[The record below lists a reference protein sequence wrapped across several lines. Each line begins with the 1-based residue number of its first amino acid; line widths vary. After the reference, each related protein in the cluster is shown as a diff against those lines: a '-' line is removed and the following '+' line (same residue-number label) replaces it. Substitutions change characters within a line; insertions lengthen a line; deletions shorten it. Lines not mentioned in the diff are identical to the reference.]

1 MRWFKELPVRRK
13 VLLFLS
19 GGMVSLVADVFVSHF
34 SWNNLTMRWNQT
46 IPVVYGLLAFVVL
59 GIAAVFRLS
68 AAAENLVEK
77 ITGWL
82 GIAVGL
88 TGEVFHGLTFLD
100 NVKGEPK
107 TILAV
112 GKAMSL
118 SAPPFAPAA
127 FAGIGLLLVTL
138 RSIAPRVE
146 EAFRHHPAAPEER
159 PLG

>member
-1 MRWFKELPVRRK
+1 MTWFKGLPVRRK

-34 SWNNLTMRWNQT
+34 SWNNLTMRWTQA
-46 IPVVYGLLAFVVL
+46 IPIIFGLGASLAL
-59 GIAAVFRLS
+59 GVAAVFALS
-68 AAAENLVEK
+68 AETENLVEK

-82 GIAVGL
+82 GMAVGV
-88 TGEVFHGLTFLD
+88 TGEVLHGLTFLD
-100 NVKGEPK
+100 NVKGEPR

-127 FAGIGLLLVTL
+127 FAGVGLLLVSL
-138 RSIAPRVE
+138 RSVAPRVE
-146 EAFRHHPAAPEER
+146 EALRHHPTVPGEP

>member
-34 SWNNLTMRWNQT
+34 SWNNLTMRWTQT
-46 IPVVYGLLAFVVL
+46 IPVVYGLIAFVVL
-59 GIAAVFRLS
+59 GVAAVFRLS
-68 AAAENLVEK
+68 SVAENLVEK
-77 ITGWL
+77 IIGGL
-82 GIAVGL
+82 GVAVGL
-88 TGEVFHGLTFLD
+88 TGEIFHGITFLD
-100 NVKGEPK
+100 NVKGEPR

-127 FAGIGLLLVTL
+127 FAGVGLLLIAL

-146 EAFRHHPAAPEER
+146 EALHHHPMVPQER
-159 PLG
+159 PPG